1 MTRKEYM
8 EATTTLDKEENRK
21 LHREY
26 YSQYVTDEIRETVRA
41 SKITLDHKVKDWDN
55 LGLLNK
61 HIFRGVDT
69 EMRLNGDWLTQAGIV
84 CILKEA
90 KIQLMEENN

>member
-1 MTRKEYM
+1 MTRKEFM
-8 EATTTLDKEENRK
+8 EATTLGAEENRK
-21 LHREY
+21 LHRKY
-26 YSQYVTDEIRETVRA
+26 YSQYVTENIKETVRV
-41 SKITLDHKVKDWDN
+41 SNLSLDDNVKVWEN
-55 LGLLNK
+55 LGLLNR

-69 EMRLNGDWLTQAGIV
+69 KMKLNGDWLTKAGIV

>member
-1 MTRKEYM
+1 MTRKEFM
-8 EATTTLDKEENRK
+8 EALNSLNTEENRK

-26 YSQYVTDEIRETVRA
+26 YSQYVTSKIREIVKA
-41 SKITLDHKVKDWDN
+41 SNITLDHKVKYWDN
-55 LGLLNK
+55 LGSLNR

-69 EMRLNGDWLTQAGIV
+69 QMSLNGDWLTQAGIV

-90 KIQLMEENN
+90 KKQLMEI